1 MQFPLSMMHD
11 NVWFDRLNYV
21 EAEEFIHLPKSS
33 ECQVSNISSSLV
45 SEISNMRAN
54 IKSCVSGVTST
65 STADPAHVAKL
76 EAENKSL
83 KKLIDGLSKQVSD
96 LTLRVGKL
104 EGGSSTTPASAAPKA
119 EAKDDDDDDFD
130 IFGDDDEEEEE
141 TEEEKKIKEER
152 LAAYHAKKAKK
163 PALIAKSSL
172 VLDVKPWD
180 DETDMAK
187 MEECVRTIQCD
198 GLVWGQSKLVPLAY
212 GIKKLQICAVIEDDK
227 VMTDWLDEEICKFE
241 DYVQSMDIAKFNKI

>member
-1 MQFPLSMMHD
+1 MMHD
-11 NVWFDRLNYV
+11 NIWTDRLNYI
-21 EAEEFIHLPKSS
+21 EAEEYIHLPKTSDGQVVSS
-33 ECQVSNISSSLV
+33 GSVSSSLV
-45 SEISNMRAN
+45 DEISNMRAS
-54 IKSCVSGVTST
+54 IKTCVSGIST
-65 STADPAHVAKL
+65 TTDSSHVAKL

-83 KKLIDGLSKQVSD
+83 KKLIDDLSKQVSD

-104 EGGSSTTPASAAPKA
+104 EGGSPAATSAKA
-119 EAKDDDDDDFD
+119 EEKADDDFD
-130 IFGDDDEEEEE
+130 IFGDEDDEDEE
-141 TEEEKKIKEER
+141 TEEEKKIREER
-152 LAAYHAKKAKK
+152 LAAYHAKKSKK

>member
-1 MQFPLSMMHD
+1 MMHD
-11 NVWFDRLNYV
+11 NIWTDRLNYI
-21 EAEEFIHLPKSS
+21 EAEEFIHLPKTSDGHA
-33 ECQVSNISSSLV
+33 VSNNMCSSLV
-45 SEISNMRAN
+45 DEISNMRAS
-54 IKSCVSGVTST
+54 IKTCVSGIST
-65 STADPAHVAKL
+65 TTDSSHVAKL

-83 KKLIDGLSKQVSD
+83 KKLIDDLSKQVSD
-96 LTLRVGKL
+96 LSLRVGKL
-104 EGGSSTTPASAAPKA
+104 EGGSPAASPAKA
-119 EAKDDDDDDFD
+119 EAKADDDDDFD
-130 IFGDDDEEEEE
+130 IFGDEDEEDEE
-141 TEEEKKIKEER
+141 TEEEKKIREER
-152 LAAYHAKKAKK
+152 LAAYHAKKSKK
-163 PALIAKSSL
+163 PALVAKSSL

-198 GLVWGQSKLVPLAY
+198 GLVWGQSKFVPLAY

>member
-65 STADPAHVAKL
+65 STADSAHVTKL

-83 KKLIDGLSKQVSD
+83 KKLIDDLSKQVSD

-104 EGGSSTTPASAAPKA
+104 EGGSSTTPATAAPKA

>member
-1 MQFPLSMMHD
+1 MQFPISMMHD
-11 NVWFDRLNYV
+11 NIWTDRLNYI
-21 EAEEFIHLPKSS
+21 EAEEYIHLPKTSDGQVVSS
-33 ECQVSNISSSLV
+33 GSVSSSLV
-45 SEISNMRAN
+45 DEISNMRAS
-54 IKSCVSGVTST
+54 IKTCVSGIST
-65 STADPAHVAKL
+65 TTDSSHVAKL

-83 KKLIDGLSKQVSD
+83 KKLIDDLSKQVSD

-104 EGGSSTTPASAAPKA
+104 EGGSPAAPSAKA
-119 EAKDDDDDDFD
+119 EEKADDDDDFD
-130 IFGDDDEEEEE
+130 IFGDEDDEDEE
-141 TEEEKKIKEER
+141 TEEEKKIREER
-152 LAAYHAKKAKK
+152 LAAYHAKKSKK

-180 DETDMAK
+180 DETDMEK

>member
-1 MQFPLSMMHD
+1 MVAFGDLSAPSGLKA
-11 NVWFDRLNYV
+11 LNEHLATRSYIEGYV
-21 EAEEFIHLPKSS
+21 PCQADVSTFSS
-33 ECQVSNISSSLV
+33 MSSSPDAQYCHAA
-45 SEISNMRAN
+45 RWYRH
-54 IKSCVSGVTST
+54 IKSFSGEEQKSFPGVPEST
-65 STADPAHVAKL
+65 SSPAKAPAK
-76 EAENKSL
+76 A
-83 KKLIDGLSKQVSD
+83 
-96 LTLRVGKL
+96 
-104 EGGSSTTPASAAPKA
+104 
-119 EAKDDDDDDFD
+119 DDDFD

-152 LAAYHAKKAKK
+152 LAAYHAKKSKK
-163 PALIAKSSL
+163 PALVAKSSL

-180 DETDMAK
+180 DETDMVK

-198 GLVWGQSKLVPLAY
+198 GLVWGQSKFVPLAY